1 MAIAG
6 LQGNEM
12 AQPRVF
18 AHDAKS
24 VSLNVTITGT
34 ETRGVCLYVGDAAGG
49 TGKDI
54 TVIMESGSQATFYA
68 VPAGSFLPI
77 LVTKVVAFTGDIT
90 KVLAL
95 YQMLL
100 GIKLTVPSLRKIF
113 GDITP
118 PVTDDLIELENNSFA
133 IQLEANTGTDAIKIE

>member
-1 MAIAG
+1 MSIAG

-18 AHDAKS
+18 AHDARS
-24 VSLNVTITGT
+24 VSLNVTISGT

-68 VPAGSFLPI
+68 VPAGSFLPV
-77 LVTKVVAFTGDIT
+77 LVTKVVSFSGDIT

-95 YQMLL
+95 
-100 GIKLTVPSLRKIF
+100 F
-113 GDITP
+113 
-118 PVTDDLIELENNSFA
+118 
-133 IQLEANTGTDAIKIE
+133 

>member
-95 YQMLL
+95 Y
-100 GIKLTVPSLRKIF
+100 
-113 GDITP
+113 
-118 PVTDDLIELENNSFA
+118 
-133 IQLEANTGTDAIKIE
+133 